1 MAETGQSWWA
11 ASSVPCTRLLPA
23 VLRRLPDQ
31 DAPCGER
38 RGPGGMKRC
47 QICVWKSRGLLRL
60 SDMCQKSP
68 GLESCQLRLKPRR
81 ALGCQLRLQLRA
93 LHTEVDRS
101 APRALIY
108 CWVCQMYATGGEIWA
123 RECATHHEL
132 QRNQQRLRL
141 ASRNK
146 RLSNM
151 CWLNVKTR
159 CFSLPSLGFR
169 QVEQKKHYIVTIEL
183 TVLTI
188 KLLGCRRPC
197 TD

>member
-11 ASSVPCTRLLPA
+11 ASSIPCTRLLPA

-146 RLSNM
+146 RLSNF
-151 CWLNVKTR
+151 CWFLLLK
-159 CFSLPSLGFR
+159 CEDSLLFFAVFGF
-169 QVEQKKHYIVTIEL
+169 QTGWTEEALYCYHWINCTHY
-183 TVLTI
+183 
-188 KLLGCRRPC
+188 
-197 TD
+197 